1 MKKTIVTFVIGAL
14 IVASLVLWA
23 LKGRIA
29 GNTREIVVAGIVL
42 VLVGFAVTLGVS
54 RLRSRLRREPGEDE
68 LSRMVLTRASSLAY
82 YVSIYMWL
90 FVMYI
95 SDKTTLAAH
104 SLVGTGILG
113 MAVIFLL
120 CWLGV
125 KIFGMKNA

>member
-1 MKKTIVTFVIGAL
+1 MKKTIVTFVISAL
-14 IVASLVLWA
+14 ILASLVLWA
-23 LKGRIA
+23 LKGHIA
-29 GNTREIVVAGIVL
+29 GNIQEIVMTGIVFI
-42 VLVGFAVTLGVS
+42 LVGFAVTLGVS
-54 RLRSRLRREPGEDE
+54 RLRSHLRHEPSEDE
-68 LSRMVLTRASSLAY
+68 LSRKVMTRTSSLAY

-104 SLVGTGILG
+104 SLVGAGILG
-113 MAVIFLL
+113 MAVIFFF

>member
-1 MKKTIVTFVIGAL
+1 MKKTIVTFGISAL
-14 IVASLVLWA
+14 ILASLVLWA
-23 LKGRIA
+23 LKGHIA
-29 GNTREIVVAGIVL
+29 GNTQEIVMTGIVF
-42 VLVGFAVTLGVS
+42 VLVGFAITLGVS

-68 LSRMVLTRASSLAY
+68 LSRMVMTRTSSLAY

-104 SLVGTGILG
+104 SLVGAGILG
-113 MAVIFLL
+113 MAVIFFF